1 MTTVED
7 RRAVTTHPLAMT
19 RGAEV
24 DRVREALAA
33 AGLLTETVR
42 FAFFAPEEPAKAE
55 VLAHADGA
63 PVDRRFRAVLLD
75 LATGRSWDTVVS
87 ATSGQVVS
95 SRELDPPVDGQP
107 PIIDAEF
114 ELIEDILNA
123 DDGWIAA
130 LRTRGID
137 PASVRAVPLSA
148 GVYDQPEEVGRR
160 IVRAFGFRQD
170 HDKDHP
176 WAHPI
181 DGLVAYVDVTGRRV
195 TRIIDVA
202 TPPVPAASGNFDD
215 PAVQGPPLESLKP
228 IEITQPDGRSF
239 TVEDGRVRWGKWDLR
254 IGFNEREGLTLHQIA
269 FDGRPVCYR
278 ASIAEMV
285 VPYAD
290 PAPTRFW
297 QNYFDCGEYMFA
309 RYADSL
315 QLGCDCLGDIH
326 YVDAV
331 IADDLGMPKT
341 ITNAICMHEEDTGV
355 LWKHSD
361 LFTQSREVRRQRR
374 LVISFFTP
382 IGNYDY
388 GFYWYLYLDGTIQL
402 EVKATGIVF
411 TAAYPEGGNDYATE
425 VAPGLGAPYHQ
436 HLFSARLDMTVDG
449 VRNAVE
455 EAEAERVPM
464 GEANPY
470 GNAFR
475 QRRTRLTR
483 ESQAQR
489 RADGSVVR
497 TWHIVNPEKQNALG
511 RNVGYA
517 LLPDGRAT
525 LLADEASSIHA
536 RATFA
541 TNHLWVTRYDP
552 AERYPAGDFVNQNP
566 GGAGLPA
573 WVRADRD
580 IDGEDIVV
588 WHTFGTTHFPRPED
602 WPVMPVDHTGFTLK
616 PVGFFDRNPALDV
629 PPTRAAHCHNGDGH
643 NGDGHG
649 EPAEVHGPAKERA
662 GDGH

>member
-7 RRAVTTHPLAMT
+7 RREATTAAPSHPLAMT
-19 RGAEV
+19 RSAEV
-24 DRVREALAA
+24 DRVREVLAA

-42 FAFFAPEEPAKAE
+42 FAFFAPEEPPKAD
-55 VLAHADGA
+55 VLGHADGA

-75 LATGRSWDTVVS
+75 LATGRSFDTVVS
-87 ATSGQVVS
+87 ATSGEVVS
-95 SRELDPPVDGQP
+95 SRELDPPRDGQP

-123 DDGWIAA
+123 DEGWLAA
-130 LRTRGID
+130 LAKRDIE
-137 PASVRAVPLSA
+137 PSSVRAVPLSA
-148 GVYDQPEEVGRR
+148 GVYDHPDEVGRR
-160 IVRAFGFRQD
+160 IVRSFGFRQD
-170 HDKDHP
+170 HERDHP

-181 DGLVAYVDVTGRRV
+181 DGLVAYVDLTDRRV
-195 TRIIDVA
+195 TRIIDVD
-202 TPPVPAASGNFDD
+202 TPPVPASSGNFDD
-215 PAVQGPPLESLKP
+215 PQVQGPPLDSLKP
-228 IEITQPDGRSF
+228 IEITQPEGRSF

-269 FDGRPVCYR
+269 FDGRPICYR

-315 QLGCDCLGDIH
+315 QVGCDCLGDIH

-331 IADDLGMPKT
+331 IADDLGTPKT
-341 ITNAICMHEEDTGV
+341 ITNAICVHEEDTGV

-361 LFTQSREVRRQRR
+361 LFTGSREVRRQRR

-402 EVKATGIVF
+402 EVKATGILF
-411 TAAYPEGGNDYATE
+411 TAAYPDGGNDHATE

-449 VRNAVE
+449 VRNAVD
-455 EAEAERVPM
+455 EADAERMPM
-464 GEANPY
+464 GEGNPY

-511 RNVGYA
+511 QDVGYA
-517 LLPDGRAT
+517 LLAEGKAT

-552 AERYPAGDFVNQNP
+552 AQRYPAGDFVNQNP

-573 WVRADRD
+573 WVQADRE

-629 PPTRAAHCHNGDGH
+629 PASRGEQCHDGH
-643 NGDGHG
+643 SN
-649 EPAEVHGPAKERA
+649 EAEVHGPAKERG
-662 GDGH
+662 GDGD

>member
-1 MTTVED
+1 MTTLES
-7 RRAVTTHPLAMT
+7 RTHALEMT
-19 RGAEV
+19 SADEV
-24 DRVREALAA
+24 DAVRAALAA

-42 FAFFAPEEPAKAE
+42 FAFFAPEEPPKDD
-55 VLAHADGA
+55 VLAGA

-75 LATGRSWDTVVS
+75 LATGRSTDNVVS
-87 ATSGQVVS
+87 ATRGDVVS

-107 PIIDAEF
+107 PIIDTEF
-114 ELIEDILNA
+114 AMIEDVLN
-123 DDGWIAA
+123 GSPEWLAA
-130 LRTRGID
+130 LEARGIE

-148 GVYDQPEEVGRR
+148 GVYDYPGEVGRR
-160 IVRAFGFRQD
+160 VVRAFGFRQD
-170 HDKDHP
+170 HAKDHP

-181 DGLVAYVDVTGRRV
+181 DGLVAYVDLT
-195 TRIIDVA
+195 TRSVDQVIDSGAV
-202 TPPVPAASGNFDD
+202 PVPATSGNFDD
-215 PAVQGPPLESLKP
+215 PAFVGPLRETLKP
-228 IEITQPDGRSF
+228 IEITQPEGPSF
-239 TVEDGRVRWGKWDLR
+239 TVSGNHVRWEKWDLR
-254 IGFNEREGLTLHQIA
+254 IGFNEREGLTLHQIN
-269 FDGRPVCYR
+269 FDGRPIVYR
-278 ASIAEMV
+278 ASVAEMV

-290 PAPTRFW
+290 PSPVRFW

-315 QLGCDCLGDIH
+315 QLGCDCLGEIH
-326 YVDAV
+326 YLDAV
-331 IADDLGMPKT
+331 IADDLGNPKT

-361 LFTQSREVRRQRR
+361 MFTGSAETRRQRR
-374 LVISFFTP
+374 MVFSFFTP

-411 TAAYPEGGNDYATE
+411 TAAAPSEYATE
-425 VAPGLGAPYHQ
+425 VAPGLQAPYHQ

-455 EAEAERVPM
+455 EVEAQRVPM
-464 GEANPY
+464 GEGNPY

-475 QRRTRLTR
+475 QKRTRLSR
-483 ESQAQR
+483 ESEAQR
-489 RADGSVVR
+489 SADGSVTR
-497 TWHIVNPEKQNALG
+497 AWHIVNPSVQNALG
-511 RNVGYA
+511 QNVGYA
-517 LLPDGRAT
+517 LLPENKAT
-525 LLADEASSIHA
+525 MLADDASSIHA

-541 TNHLWVTRYDP
+541 TKHLWVTRYDA

-573 WVRADRD
+573 WVAADRPL
-580 IDGEDIVV
+580 DGEDVVV

-629 PPTRAAHCHNGDGH
+629 PPTRSGHCSG
-643 NGDGHG
+643 
-649 EPAEVHGPAKERA
+649 
-662 GDGH
+662 

>member
-7 RRAVTTHPLAMT
+7 RREATTTPTHPLAMT
-19 RGAEV
+19 RSAEV
-24 DRVREALAA
+24 DRVRETLVA
-33 AGLLTETVR
+33 AGLLTDTVR
-42 FAFFAPEEPAKAE
+42 FAFFAPEEPPKAA
-55 VLAHADGA
+55 VLAHTEGA

-87 ATSGQVVS
+87 ATSGEVVS
-95 SRELDPPVDGQP
+95 SRELDPPRDGQP

-123 DDGWIAA
+123 DAGWLAA
-130 LRTRGID
+130 LAKRDIE

-148 GVYDQPEEVGRR
+148 GVYDHPEEVGHR
-160 IVRAFGFRQD
+160 IVRSFGFRQD

-181 DGLVAYVDVTGRRV
+181 DGLVAYVDLTDRRV
-195 TRIIDVA
+195 TRIIDVD
-202 TPPVPAASGNFDD
+202 TPPVPATSGNFDD
-215 PAVQGPPLESLKP
+215 PQVQGPALDSLKP
-228 IEITQPDGRSF
+228 IEITQPEGRSF

-331 IADDLGMPKT
+331 IADDLGTPKT

-361 LFTQSREVRRQRR
+361 LFTGSREVRRQRR

-411 TAAYPEGGNDYATE
+411 TAAYPEGGNDHATE

-455 EAEAERVPM
+455 EADAERVPM
-464 GEANPY
+464 GEGNPY

-475 QRRTRLTR
+475 RRRTRLTR

-511 RNVGYA
+511 QDVGYA
-517 LLPDGRAT
+517 LLPEGRAT

-552 AERYPAGDFVNQNP
+552 AQRYPAGDFVNQNP

-573 WVRADRD
+573 WVQADREL
-580 IDGEDIVV
+580 DGEDIVV

-629 PPTRAAHCHNGDGH
+629 PPTRSGHCHGEGSGDGH
-643 NGDGHG
+643 
-649 EPAEVHGPAKERA
+649 
-662 GDGH
+662 